1 MLNFGVTFFQC
12 RRSHRLDDGLVKVA
26 RRMLRLIV
34 TVGSILFD
42 LGGLKYKYKISYK
55 YKHKCVWSVRLIV
68 TVGGIAV
75 PALDARLGSLLSA
88 RFHSTSQF
96 KIQIQI
102 HIRIRII
109 MQIQVNTAW
118 TPSPKVKVVAYRKC
132 SIAFSISQGPCCQQD
147 SFLFSPEHVIRILSL
162 GMKSCL

>member
-1 MLNFGVTFFQC
+1 MI
-12 RRSHRLDDGLVKVA
+12 LV
-26 RRMLRLIV
+26 
-34 TVGSILFD
+34 
-42 LGGLKYKYKISYK
+42 GGLKYKYKYKISYK

-102 HIRIRII
+102 HLQLRII
-109 MQIQVNTAW
+109 MQIQVHTAW
-118 TPSPKVKVVAYRKC
+118 TPTPKVKIVAYRKC
-132 SIAFSISQGPCCQQD
+132 SIAFLISLGACCFQQD
-147 SFLFSPEHVIRILSL
+147 SFLSSPVHVIRILSL
-162 GMKSCL
+162 GKKSCLLGE